1 MSESIEDRLERIE
14 KLLENIVK
22 RLNKV
27 EEYLKLLGLND
38 EVVSSAFKLTIAFST
53 PISRAIEA
61 ARRVIESIK
70 YLGIFDAI
78 DRSIIESLADCKA
91 RSISEITKNVRVLR
105 GTASRRVIRNRLN
118 KLSEKNVVIR
128 VSNGRRPKYTLKAC
142 LNRDKN
148 EVK

>member
-1 MSESIEDRLERIE
+1 MTESIEDRLERIE
-14 KLLENIVK
+14 KLLENVIK
-22 RLNKV
+22 RLNRV

-38 EVVSSAFKLTIAFST
+38 EVVSSAFKLTIAFSI

-91 RSISEITKNVRVLR
+91 RGVSEITKNVKVLR
-105 GTASRRVIRNRLN
+105 GTASRRIIRNRLI
-118 KLSEKNVVIR
+118 KLLERNVVIK
-128 VSNGRRPKYTLKAC
+128 VGNGKRPKYTLKAC
-142 LNRDKN
+142 LNRDK
-148 EVK
+148 E